1 MTMRMLPP
9 VGVVYQRREVNGRTY
24 SAAPGTVVD
33 VPDQDGT
40 MLSANGWIAVC
51 PVGTTAQRPTGTADP
66 NSPTPGTL
74 FLDVTLGALIV
85 FDGATWRS
93 PVDGAAV

>member
-9 VGVVYQRREVNGRTY
+9 VDVAYRRREVNGRTY
-24 SAAPGTVVD
+24 SAAPGTVID
-33 VPDQDGT
+33 VPDHDGL
-40 MLSANGWIAVC
+40 MLSANDWILVAR
-51 PVGTTAQRPTGTADP
+51 VGTTAQRPTGTADP
-66 NSPTPGTL
+66 NSPTPGTQ
-74 FLDVTLGALIV
+74 FYDTTLGALIV